1 MDSGSDENS
10 DPESRGKEENQ
21 PKEVRVPIIRPLKI
35 YNKTSIL
42 LARSHDDKS
51 EETECSYCNGKRLV
65 DDPMTGEKGLEEA
78 NVTYH
83 KLGFTSTKLKAD
95 DLEHFL
101 DSGFT
106 RCGTYIYQRNSRMS
120 CCEIY
125 QYRVL
130 VDKFKMTQS

>member
-1 MDSGSDENS
+1 MDSDSEENNEP
-10 DPESRGKEENQ
+10 DGKGKEENQ
-21 PKEVRVPIIRPLKI
+21 PKEISVPIKPPTKVF
-35 YNKTSIL
+35 NKTSIL

-51 EETECSYCNGKRLV
+51 EEGECSYCNGKRLV
-65 DDPMTGEKGLEEA
+65 DDPVTGEKGLEET
-78 NVTYH
+78 NVMYH

-130 VDKFKMTQS
+130 VGQFKIS